1 MLLVITV
8 LPAKFSTFC
17 NLFYFFGCKAFLLS
31 IVILY
36 MFCPSC
42 IVMFQSIIQLWLLK
56 SYSCEDLPLFL
67 FRLLFSFVLSIL
79 STVEKMSLL
88 PLRLFCNIYKDWNCV
103 FKEKH
108 SSMTIILSVFSPFKV
123 LFSS

>member
-1 MLLVITV
+1 MKWLKMTNKNVACNTV

-17 NLFYFFGCKAFLLS
+17 NLFIPLDVKRFLLS

-42 IVMFQSIIQLWLLK
+42 IVMFQSINQLWLLK

-67 FRLLFSFVLSIL
+67 LDGFSVL
-79 STVEKMSLL
+79 
-88 PLRLFCNIYKDWNCV
+88 Y
-103 FKEKH
+103 
-108 SSMTIILSVFSPFKV
+108 
-123 LFSS
+123 